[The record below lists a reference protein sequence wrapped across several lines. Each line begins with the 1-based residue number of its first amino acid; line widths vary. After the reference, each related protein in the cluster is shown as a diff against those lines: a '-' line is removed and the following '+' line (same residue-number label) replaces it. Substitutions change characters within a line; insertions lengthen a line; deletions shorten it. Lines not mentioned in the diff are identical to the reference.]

1 METVINRGD
10 RRSSEGRVDLGIVQW
25 RYKAEDDKEEDDKAD
40 KDKEDKDKK
49 NDNNKRW
56 LKVSTCSIAAVF
68 GSKETD
74 YKTDYKTYLV
84 SKFSHKIS
92 VGSGALVTFKGQLFS
107 YLKCLD

>member
-1 METVINRGD
+1 MGD

-25 RYKAEDDKEEDDKAD
+25 RYKEED
-40 KDKEDKDKK
+40 DKEDKDKK